1 MKSSNLA
8 TIKNYLGALESWKTI
23 AILISIFAL
32 GGLIPDIIIELVN
45 YITYNIAI
53 RILCYLG
60 IICVVFVVLY
70 IKYKNLKKYLE
81 NIDYEIVEVDPSGV
95 KVAILALSIPNDAS
109 KEMVAYVKEKKE
121 VDFDTIRKIYD
132 RANWI
137 MPLYLIKNLKE
148 RSHSFKKIVVIPSNQ
163 SEPYVSDFAD
173 VVKRVFPDI
182 DIESTKGVNYKDLI
196 ELQEHM
202 KKTIENLKEKE
213 KYSLKSIAIDCTTGT
228 ALYSIIASSITFY
241 NDIVTSYVREDKQP
255 MFFDM
260 KRVEK

>member
-32 GGLIPDIIIELVN
+32 GGLIPDIIIELANHFIHNIAVRILV
-45 YITYNIAI
+45 YFVIICFVFALLYLTYN
-53 RILCYLG
+53 
-60 IICVVFVVLY
+60 
-70 IKYKNLKKYLE
+70 KLKESLE
-81 NIDYEIVEVDPSGV
+81 HIDYEVVEVKPSDV

-109 KEMVAYVKEKKE
+109 KEMVACAKEQKE
-121 VDFDTIRKIYD
+121 VDFDTISKNYD

-148 RSHSFKKIVVIPSNQ
+148 RSHRFKKIVVIPSNQ
-163 SEPYVSDFAD
+163 SEAYVSDFAD
-173 VVKRVFPDI
+173 VVKKVFPDI

-196 ELQEHM
+196 ELQKHM
-202 KKTIENLKEKE
+202 KKIIENLKEKE
-213 KYSLKSIAIDCTTGT
+213 KYSLKNITIDCTAGT

-241 NDIVTSYVREDKQP
+241 NDIVTSYVKEDKEL